1 MAGNIN
7 ITVTEIL
14 GTDSMNNS
22 RVTINNNFRVL
33 AQAINT
39 IGQLVS
45 ADEIGSTT
53 TALKG
58 STLQIGNIAINSN
71 GITIGDN
78 TLTADHIA
86 KLIRLFDDNQ
96 LELLNGSQEGIRIN
110 VDNAGTTLEI
120 TGDVCNCTI
129 NGNDILTESGTGE

>member
-14 GTDSMNNS
+14 GTDGMNNS

-58 STLQIGNIAINSN
+58 STLQIGNITINSN

-86 KLIRLFDDNQ
+86 KLIRLFDENQ
-96 LELLNGSQEGIRIN
+96 LDLTSNDMGIRIN